1 MAPKRIEGWIIH
13 SKWPL
18 TNCKIETYVCV
29 IEKEPCI
36 GTHISRAC
44 PDMAICICDRKGAMH
59 CDPHKPGMPGQGRA
73 CQTSFIVQYLIKP
86 TLLFVSYHSCNKPS
100 KMITDCPYEVTYPPA
115 KNPNLTKRK
124 RKGKA
129 LNKNDSKVNQKE
141 ETSLPAIQCMAPLSE
156 QPQLSVSEE
165 YEKAVTDLLEELDM
179 PQPLPPPNTTAVM
192 WCPIHDTVMQFRTS
206 KNGWR
211 YLKCEVHDCW
221 LFASQTEAP
230 PYMEAARHQLHP
242 ELKQQFPVLT
252 CDCDY
257 PAKPVLKVSKSIKNP
272 GRMFLNCNNKIKFNF
287 F

>member
-1 MAPKRIEGWIIH
+1 
-13 SKWPL
+13 
-18 TNCKIETYVCV
+18 
-29 IEKEPCI
+29 
-36 GTHISRAC
+36 
-44 PDMAICICDRKGAMH
+44 
-59 CDPHKPGMPGQGRA
+59 
-73 CQTSFIVQYLIKP
+73 
-86 TLLFVSYHSCNKPS
+86 
-100 KMITDCPYEVTYPPA
+100 MITDCSYEVTFPPA

-129 LNKNDSKVNQKE
+129 LNKNDSKVNKKE
-141 ETSLPAIQCMAPLSE
+141 ETSIPAIQCMAPLPE

-179 PQPLPPPNTTAVM
+179 PQPLPLPNTTAVM

-206 KNGWR
+206 KNGWCF
-211 YLKCEVHDCW
+211 LKCEVHDCW

-272 GRMFLNCNNKIKFNF
+272 GRMFLNCNNKIKCNF
-287 F
+287 FQWADLLLSTRNRDSLERKMLQQLVRNDYQLQQVQQPDPSVNAKQQLFTS